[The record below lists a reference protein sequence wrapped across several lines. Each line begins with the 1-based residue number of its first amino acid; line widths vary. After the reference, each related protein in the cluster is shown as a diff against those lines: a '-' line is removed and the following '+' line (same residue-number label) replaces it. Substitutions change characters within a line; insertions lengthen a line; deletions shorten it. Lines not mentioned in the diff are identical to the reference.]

1 MPSTPPWPIL
11 LLVRQL
17 TIGGAERDAAKLA
30 RYLDRSRF
38 EPHIACFHAEG
49 ERLEELQKAG
59 VPILALPV
67 RSFHNWT
74 AVRGA
79 RLLRR
84 YIREHGIVLMQAFD
98 APTSVFAVPLGR
110 LFRVPAVIGSHLFFR
125 HLIPPPQYQ
134 ALAVVDRLAHR
145 IVVNAHAVER
155 HLIEDHHVGKERIFV
170 SHNGVE
176 TSVFHPGPP
185 GMRPP
190 FFADASLIVG
200 TVCVLREEKRL
211 DLLLRAFSGVRHL
224 DPRMKL
230 LIVGSGE
237 MLAAWLALRREL
249 GLEECCHFEPASADV
264 ARWMRLMDIFVLPS
278 RSEGFPN
285 ALLEA
290 MACGC
295 AVIGSAAGGIPELI
309 DDGRDGFL
317 FPPGDADQLAGRLST
332 LITGAE
338 LRRRMGSE
346 AAAKARTRFSM
357 EIAAARMERFYE
369 SLLLSR

>member
-1 MPSTPPWPIL
+1 MLPTPPWPIL

-17 TIGGAERDAAKLA
+17 TIGGAERDVAKLA
-30 RYLDRSRF
+30 RYLDRTRF
-38 EPHIACFHAEG
+38 QPHVACFYAQG
-49 ERLEELQKAG
+49 ERLEELKGAG
-59 VPILALPV
+59 IPILALPV

-74 AVRGA
+74 AVEGA

-84 YIREHGIVLMQAFD
+84 YIRRHGIVLLQAFD
-98 APTSVFAVPLGR
+98 APTSIFAVPLGR
-110 LFRVPAVIGSHLFFR
+110 LLRVPVVIASHLFFR
-125 HLIPPPQYQ
+125 HLIAPPQYQ
-134 ALAVVDRLAHR
+134 ALAAVDRLAHR

-155 HLIEDHHVGKERIFV
+155 HLIEEHHVPKERIFV
-170 SHNGVE
+170 SYNGVE
-176 TSVFHPGPP
+176 TSVFHPGPEP
-185 GMRPP
+185 RPP
-190 FFADASLIVG
+190 FLAGASLIAG

-211 DLLLRAFSGVRHL
+211 DLLLRAFAQTRHL

-230 LIVGSGE
+230 LIVGGGD
-237 MLAAWLALRREL
+237 MLPAWLALRREL
-249 GLEECCHFEPASADV
+249 ELEECCHFEPATADA

-295 AVIGSAAGGIPELI
+295 AVIGSAVGGIPELI

-317 FPPGDADQLAGRLST
+317 FPPGDAGRLAGRLST
-332 LITGAE
+332 LVTDAE
-338 LRRRMGSE
+338 LRHRMGSE
-346 AAAKARTRFSM
+346 AAAKARARFSM
-357 EIAAARMERFYE
+357 EITAARMERFYE